1 MTNLDSKTKQNSNTV
16 STNGYTLADRMALA
30 AFGSAGDGVGATTV
44 HKLLD
49 AYGTPSKAWQALS
62 NMRDVKATV
71 EPTERIAE
79 ALRYAYE
86 MTSPESLWKTLEKEQ
101 IGIIGFEDP
110 EYPARLREIYNP
122 PMWLFYKGNKDI
134 LSYDRSVAMVG
145 ARRCSPYGRNVANM
159 FSNHFSMHGIVVISG
174 GALGVDT
181 YSHQGALKG
190 MTPTIAVMGCG
201 LDMYYPRS
209 NRKMFEEIIA
219 KGGTLLSEY
228 GPGMAPQTY
237 HFPMRN
243 RILSGMAAAV
253 IVVEAKSSSGSLITA
268 DAAINE
274 GRDVFAVPGSVLGD
288 DFAGNH
294 WLISQGAILLD
305 RPELVAETY
314 GWTKVDLRKF
324 KKDSSHKAAGM
335 LSFTE
340 EEEAVLDNLSN
351 ETVTSFDELAAK
363 VNLPSS
369 ALHTALLTLE
379 IKQCISRDS
388 EAGYILLELGR
399 NQVVH

>member
-1 MTNLDSKTKQNSNTV
+1 
-16 STNGYTLADRMALA
+16 
-30 AFGSAGDGVGATTV
+30 
-44 HKLLD
+44 
-49 AYGTPSKAWQALS
+49 
-62 NMRDVKATV
+62 
-71 EPTERIAE
+71 
-79 ALRYAYE
+79 
-86 MTSPESLWKTLEKEQ
+86 
-101 IGIIGFEDP
+101 
-110 EYPARLREIYNP
+110 
-122 PMWLFYKGNKDI
+122 
-134 LSYDRSVAMVG
+134 
-145 ARRCSPYGRNVANM
+145 
-159 FSNHFSMHGIVVISG
+159 
-174 GALGVDT
+174 
-181 YSHQGALKG
+181 